1 MTRRWLL
8 SAAAVAAVVFL
19 LAFTARRAAAQ
30 EENGNHEQGAQAQ
43 SEAQPASAAEPA
55 ADSQEINEL
64 LDEALMYSAQLDVD
78 ADALVFLERW
88 PDFRETHGVE
98 LNRMTEHI
106 NELGK
111 LEARMREVRESG
123 SPWQQNAVDQIGPLL
138 QQLADNMEG
147 AIANY
152 NEDRHMKPMGK
163 LADFLQANAELATRL
178 RALIKDAVQ
187 YRRSKGVYDSL
198 STRFEPKQ

>member
-1 MTRRWLL
+1 MKRRWVV
-8 SAAAVAAVVFL
+8 SVAVVAAVVFL
-19 LAFTARRAAAQ
+19 LAFTVRRAAAQ
-30 EENGNHEQGAQAQ
+30 EENGTQGQGVEAQ
-43 SEAQPASAAEPA
+43 SESQPASAAEPV
-55 ADSQEINEL
+55 ADSPVINEL
-64 LDEALMYSAQLDVD
+64 LDQALMYSAQLDVD

-98 LNRMTEHI
+98 LNTMKGHI

-111 LEARMREVRESG
+111 LEARMRAVRDSG
-123 SPWQQNAVDQIGPLL
+123 SPWQQNAVDQIRPLL
-138 QQLADNMEG
+138 EQLAGNMEA

-152 NEDRHMKPMGK
+152 NQDRHMKPMGK
-163 LADFLQANAELATRL
+163 HANYLQANADLAARL

-198 STRFEPKQ
+198 STRMEPSK